1 MTSRRNN
8 PIQPKLDVRIE
19 LPGMITF
26 TLAIRSASNGQPK
39 GHAVQCGPNCGNRQR
54 PRALSVTNRGIV
66 YSNVASVRDPMAAWA
81 AERAWRLPTK
91 TVSTERRID
100 GIAPIGDRR
109 KQYLQLI
116 TLRIGR

>member
-26 TLAIRSASNGQPK
+26 TTDPFGQRRTTE
-39 GHAVQCGPNCGNRQR
+39 GPRR
-54 PRALSVTNRGIV
+54 PVWAELRESPATAGVVVTNRGTV
-66 YSNVASVRDPMAAWA
+66 YSNVASYIIRW
-81 AERAWRLPTK
+81 LPGLRTGMEI
-91 TVSTERRID
+91 TDENGFDRTID

-116 TLRIGR
+116 TLRIGA